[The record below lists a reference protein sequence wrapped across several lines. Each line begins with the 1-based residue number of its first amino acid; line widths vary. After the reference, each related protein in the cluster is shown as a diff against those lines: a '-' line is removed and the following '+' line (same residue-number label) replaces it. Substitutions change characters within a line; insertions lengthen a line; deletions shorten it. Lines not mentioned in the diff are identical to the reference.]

1 MKKLLILC
9 LLVLSISEGIGAEDS
24 DILPAPPILGNLQFQ
39 WPMTNAKLSSDFGYR
54 ANVKPGTPG
63 LVGGVDTS
71 MHFGIDLIPASG
83 TAAEIRRTKI
93 LAAEDG
99 VACIVYPAPNG
110 YFKGHRIYGG
120 CVMIR
125 HLVGTYAGK
134 EIYAYTLYGH
144 MKDVWVR
151 EGTVIK
157 KGQAIGLMG
166 TTGSSTGPH
175 LHFEIL
181 FDPLDFITLTTAMEE
196 ERMTRLLEKAEKERL
211 LWLERKG
218 Y

>member
-9 LLVLSISEGIGAEDS
+9 FLVLSAVEGVNAEEP
-24 DILPAPPILGNLQFQ
+24 LPSPPILGNLHFQ
-39 WPMTNAKLSSDFGYR
+39 WPMANAKITSEFGYR

-63 LVGGVDTS
+63 LVGGVDAS
-71 MHFGIDLIPASG
+71 MHFGIDLIPAKA
-83 TAAEIRRTKI
+83 TAAEVKRIKI